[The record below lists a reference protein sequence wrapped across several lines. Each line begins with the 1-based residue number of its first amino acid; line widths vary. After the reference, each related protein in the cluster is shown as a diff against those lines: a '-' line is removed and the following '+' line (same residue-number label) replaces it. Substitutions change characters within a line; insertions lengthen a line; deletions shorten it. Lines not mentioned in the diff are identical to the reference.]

1 MSYSFDV
8 LGVTPIFTF
17 FTYQQEIEQNPQ
29 RSIAYLGSHCCSL
42 DGFIQA
48 TEQVLKKPDWDWDAV
63 VQSMIDFWLRHESQV
78 KQWKQELQYLGRDNL
93 LVGRVA
99 NVEALRQEFETL
111 L

>member
-1 MSYSFDV
+1 MV
-8 LGVTPIFTF
+8 KRGKRTENAIVGLLVF
-17 FTYQQEIEQNPQ
+17 F
-29 RSIAYLGSHCCSL
+29 
-42 DGFIQA
+42 
-48 TEQVLKKPDWDWDAV
+48 
-63 VQSMIDFWLRHESQV
+63 MILLCVFWLRHESQV